1 MSSVNFKT
9 EKNYTSN
16 TMMLDTNAFMK
27 AFLFSLFFF
36 MQVKVHAEWNVDLS
50 RRQTD
55 FTRIENQR
63 MPATTNME
71 FSSAKNDADILEALK
86 KVVNPVEPSQEIV
99 ILQTEKGFVPEMIHL
114 KKGDVYKVHV
124 VNLNLKEK
132 NVSFVMDAFSQTH
145 NTVYGNIKT
154 FTVQPKIEGVYS
166 FQSPET
172 GFMGKVVITPDTVRK
187 IASEKSSEQKAQ
199 EDVENKIKTSTLP
212 TDHSLFNTEETL
224 K

>member
-9 EKNYTSN
+9 EKNYTKS
-16 TMMLDTNAFMK
+16 FMK

-36 MQVKVHAEWNVDLS
+36 MQVKVHAEWNIDLS

-55 FTRIENQR
+55 FSRIENQR
-63 MPATTNME
+63 MPTTTNMDV
-71 FSSAKNDADILEALK
+71 STSKSDADILEALK

-99 ILQTEKGFVPEMIHL
+99 ILQTEKGFIPEMVHL

-145 NTVYGNIKT
+145 NTVYGAIKT

-187 IASEKSSEQKAQ
+187 IASEKTPEQKTQ
-199 EDVENKIKTSTLP
+199 EEVEKKIKASTLP
-212 TDHSLFNTEETL
+212 TDHSLFGSEETL

>member
-1 MSSVNFKT
+1 MNSVNFKT
-9 EKNYTSN
+9 AKNYTNMPS
-16 TMMLDTNAFMK
+16 TFDVHTFMK

-36 MQVKVHAEWNVDLS
+36 VQVKVNAEWNVDLS

-55 FTRIENQR
+55 FTRIQNQR
-63 MPATTNME
+63 MPASTNLE
-71 FSSAKNDADILEALK
+71 PAKATDADILEALK

-114 KKGDVYKVHV
+114 KKNDVYKIHV

-132 NVSFVMDAFSQTH
+132 NTSFVMDAFSQTH
-145 NTVYGNIKT
+145 NTVYGNMKT
-154 FTVQPKIEGVYS
+154 FTIQPKIEGVYS

-172 GFMGKVVITPDTVRK
+172 GFLGKVVITPDTVRK
-187 IASEKSSEQKAQ
+187 LASEKSPEVKAQ
-199 EDVENKIKTSTLP
+199 EKVDKQVNASSLP
-212 TDHSLFNTEETL
+212 IDNSVFESDESL

>member
-1 MSSVNFKT
+1 MNSANFKT
-9 EKNYTSN
+9 AKNYTRKPAAVDAK
-16 TMMLDTNAFMK
+16 TFMK

-36 MQVKVHAEWNVDLS
+36 VQVKVHADWNIDLT

-55 FTRIENQR
+55 FNRIENQR
-63 MPATTNME
+63 MPASTNLE
-71 FSSAKNDADILEALK
+71 PAKATDADILEALK

-99 ILQTEKGFVPEMIHL
+99 VLQTEKGFVPEMIHL
-114 KKGDVYKVHV
+114 KKNDVYKIHV

-132 NVSFVMDAFSQTH
+132 NVSFVMDAFSQSH

-154 FTVQPKIEGVYS
+154 FTIQPKIEGVYS

-172 GFMGKVVITPDTVRK
+172 GFSGKVVITPDTVRK
-187 IASEKSSEQKAQ
+187 IASEKTPAQKTQ
-199 EDVENKIKTSTLP
+199 EKVENQVKASSLP
-212 TDHSLFNTEETL
+212 TDNSVFNGDDSL

>member
-1 MSSVNFKT
+1 
-9 EKNYTSN
+9 
-16 TMMLDTNAFMK
+16 MK

-63 MPATTNME
+63 MPATTNMDTNA
-71 FSSAKNDADILEALK
+71 AKNDADILEALK

-114 KKGDVYKVHV
+114 KKNDVYKVHV

-132 NVSFVMDAFSQTH
+132 NISFVMDAFSQTH
-145 NTVYGNIKT
+145 NTVYGLIKT
-154 FTVQPKIEGVYS
+154 FTIQPKIEGVYS

-172 GFMGKVVITPDTVRK
+172 GFLGKVVITPDTVRK
-187 IASEKSSEQKAQ
+187 IASEKSPEQKTQ
-199 EDVENKIKTSTLP
+199 EDVENKIKASTLP
-212 TDHSLFNTEETL
+212 TDHSLFSTEETL

>member
-1 MSSVNFKT
+1 MNTVNFKT
-9 EKNYTSN
+9 EKNYTKN
-16 TMMLDTNAFMK
+16 FMK

-36 MQVKVHAEWNVDLS
+36 MQVKVHADWNIDLS

-63 MPATTNME
+63 MPAATNME
-71 FSSAKNDADILEALK
+71 TPNTKNDVEILEALK

-145 NTVYGNIKT
+145 NTVYGSMKT

-187 IASEKSSEQKAQ
+187 IASETSFDQRSQ
-199 EDVENKIKTSTLP
+199 DNKIKTSPLP
-212 TDHSLFNTEETL
+212 TTDHSLFGSEETL

>member
-1 MSSVNFKT
+1 
-9 EKNYTSN
+9 
-16 TMMLDTNAFMK
+16 MK

-36 MQVKVHAEWNVDLS
+36 VQVRVHAEWTIDLT

-63 MPATTNME
+63 MPTATNMPD
-71 FSSAKNDADILEALK
+71 FQTKNDADILEALK

-99 ILQTEKGFVPEMIHL
+99 ILQTEKGFIPEMVHL
-114 KKGDVYKVHV
+114 KKDDVYKVHV
-124 VNLNLKEK
+124 VNLNQKEK

-145 NTVYGNIKT
+145 NTVFGVIKT
-154 FTVQPKIEGVYS
+154 FTIQPKVEGVYS

-172 GFMGKVVITPDTVRK
+172 GFIGKAVITPGVIRRL
-187 IASEKSSEQKAQ
+187 ASEKTPEQITQEKA
-199 EDVENKIKTSTLP
+199 ENKIQRETLP
-212 TDHSLFNTEETL
+212 VDVKMEEFL

>member
-1 MSSVNFKT
+1 
-9 EKNYTSN
+9 
-16 TMMLDTNAFMK
+16 MK

-36 MQVKVHAEWNVDLS
+36 VQVKVHAEWNIDLS

-63 MPATTNME
+63 MPATTNMDTT
-71 FSSAKNDADILEALK
+71 SSAKNDADILEALK

-99 ILQTEKGFVPEMIHL
+99 ILQTEKGFIPEMIHL
-114 KKGDVYKVHV
+114 KKNDVYKVHV
-124 VNLNLKEK
+124 VNLNTKEK

-145 NTVYGNIKT
+145 NTVYGLMKT
-154 FTVQPKIEGVYS
+154 FTIQPKIEGVYS

-172 GFMGKVVITPDTVRK
+172 GFLGKVVITPDTVRK
-187 IASEKSSEQKAQ
+187 IASEKSPEQKTQ
-199 EDVENKIKTSTLP
+199 ETVENQVKASTLP
-212 TDHSLFNTEETL
+212 TDNSLFSTETEESL

>member
-1 MSSVNFKT
+1 
-9 EKNYTSN
+9 
-16 TMMLDTNAFMK
+16 MK

-36 MQVKVHAEWNVDLS
+36 MQVKVHADWNIDLS

-63 MPATTNME
+63 MPAATNME
-71 FSSAKNDADILEALK
+71 TPNTKNDVEILEALK

-145 NTVYGNIKT
+145 NTVYGSMKT

-187 IASEKSSEQKAQ
+187 IASETSFDQRSQ
-199 EDVENKIKTSTLP
+199 DNKIKTSPLP
-212 TDHSLFNTEETL
+212 TTDHSLFGSEETL

>member
-1 MSSVNFKT
+1 
-9 EKNYTSN
+9 
-16 TMMLDTNAFMK
+16 MK

-36 MQVKVHAEWNVDLS
+36 MQVKVHADWNVDLS

-63 MPATTNME
+63 MPATTNMDTN
-71 FSSAKNDADILEALK
+71 ATKNDADILEALK

-114 KKGDVYKVHV
+114 KKNDVYKVHV

-132 NVSFVMDAFSQTH
+132 NISFVMDAFSQTH
-145 NTVYGNIKT
+145 NTVYGLIKT
-154 FTVQPKIEGVYS
+154 FTIQPKIEGVYS

-172 GFMGKVVITPDTVRK
+172 GFLGKVVITPDTVRK
-187 IASEKSSEQKAQ
+187 IASEKSPEQKTQ
-199 EDVENKIKTSTLP
+199 EDVENKIKASTLP
-212 TDHSLFNTEETL
+212 TDHSLFSTEETL

>member
-1 MSSVNFKT
+1 
-9 EKNYTSN
+9 
-16 TMMLDTNAFMK
+16 MK

-36 MQVKVHAEWNVDLS
+36 VQVKVHAEWNIDLS

-55 FTRIENQR
+55 FTRIQNQR
-63 MPATTNME
+63 MPSATNMDT
-71 FSSAKNDADILEALK
+71 SSSKNDADILEALK
-86 KVVNPVEPSQEIV
+86 KVVNPFEPSQEIV

-114 KKGDVYKVHV
+114 KKNDVYKVHV

-145 NTVYGNIKT
+145 NTVYGLMKT
-154 FTVQPKIEGVYS
+154 FTIQPKIEGVYS

-172 GFMGKVVITPDTVRK
+172 GYAGKVVIIPDTVRK
-187 IASEKSSEQKAQ
+187 IASEKSPEQKTQ
-199 EDVENKIKTSTLP
+199 EKVENQVKASTLP
-212 TDHSLFNTEETL
+212 TDNSVFDGDESL

>member
-1 MSSVNFKT
+1 MQSTFDVHT
-9 EKNYTSN
+9 
-16 TMMLDTNAFMK
+16 FMK

-36 MQVKVHAEWNVDLS
+36 VQVKVNAEWNVDLS

-55 FTRIENQR
+55 FTRIQNQR
-63 MPATTNME
+63 MPASTNLE
-71 FSSAKNDADILEALK
+71 PAKATDADILEALK

-114 KKGDVYKVHV
+114 KKNDVYKIHV

-145 NTVYGNIKT
+145 NTVYGNMKT
-154 FTVQPKIEGVYS
+154 FTIQPKIEGVYS

-172 GFMGKVVITPDTVRK
+172 GFLGKVVITPDTVRK
-187 IASEKSSEQKAQ
+187 LASEKSPEVKAQ
-199 EDVENKIKTSTLP
+199 EKVDKQVNASSLP
-212 TDHSLFNTEETL
+212 TDNSVFESDESL

>member
-9 EKNYTSN
+9 EKNYTKS
-16 TMMLDTNAFMK
+16 FMK

-36 MQVKVHAEWNVDLS
+36 MQVKVHAEWNIDLS

-55 FTRIENQR
+55 FSRIENQR
-63 MPATTNME
+63 MPTTTNMDV
-71 FSSAKNDADILEALK
+71 STSKNDADILEALK

-99 ILQTEKGFVPEMIHL
+99 ILQTEKGFIPEMVHL

-145 NTVYGNIKT
+145 NTVYGAIKT

-187 IASEKSSEQKAQ
+187 IASETKSPEQKTQ
-199 EDVENKIKTSTLP
+199 EEVENKIKASTLP
-212 TDHSLFNTEETL
+212 TDHSLFGSEETL

>member
-1 MSSVNFKT
+1 
-9 EKNYTSN
+9 
-16 TMMLDTNAFMK
+16 MK

-36 MQVKVHAEWNVDLS
+36 VQVKVHAEWNIDLS

-63 MPATTNME
+63 MPATTNMDTTSA
-71 FSSAKNDADILEALK
+71 SSGKNDADILEALK

-145 NTVYGNIKT
+145 NTVYGLIKT
-154 FTVQPKIEGVYS
+154 FTIQPKIEGVYS

-172 GFMGKVVITPDTVRK
+172 GFLGKVVITPDTVRK
-187 IASEKSSEQKAQ
+187 IASEKSLAQKSQ
-199 EDVENKIKTSTLP
+199 EELENKVKASTLP
-212 TDHSLFNTEETL
+212 TDHSLFSSEIEESL

>member
-1 MSSVNFKT
+1 MR
-9 EKNYTSN
+9 TSF
-16 TMMLDTNAFMK
+16 DTKAFTFMK

-36 MQVKVHAEWNVDLS
+36 VQVKVHAEWNIDLT

-55 FTRIENQR
+55 FNRIENQR
-63 MPATTNME
+63 MPASTNLE
-71 FSSAKNDADILEALK
+71 PAKATDADILEALK

-99 ILQTEKGFVPEMIHL
+99 VLQTEKGFVPEMIHL
-114 KKGDVYKVHV
+114 KKNDVYKIHV

-132 NVSFVMDAFSQTH
+132 NVSFVMDAFSQSH

-154 FTVQPKIEGVYS
+154 FTIQPKIEGVYS

-172 GFMGKVVITPDTVRK
+172 GFSGKVVITPDTVRK
-187 IASEKSSEQKAQ
+187 IASETKTPEQKTQ
-199 EDVENKIKTSTLP
+199 EKVENQVKASSLP
-212 TDHSLFNTEETL
+212 TDISVFNGDESL

>member
-1 MSSVNFKT
+1 
-9 EKNYTSN
+9 
-16 TMMLDTNAFMK
+16 
-27 AFLFSLFFF
+27 
-36 MQVKVHAEWNVDLS
+36 MQVRVHAEWNIDLS

-55 FTRIENQR
+55 FSRIENQR
-63 MPATTNME
+63 MPTTTNMDV
-71 FSSAKNDADILEALK
+71 SSSKQDADILEALK

-145 NTVYGNIKT
+145 NTVYGAIKT

-187 IASEKSSEQKAQ
+187 IASDTKTPAQKAQ
-199 EDVENKIKTSTLP
+199 EDVENKVKASTLP
-212 TDHSLFNTEETL
+212 TDHSLFGSEETL

>member
-1 MSSVNFKT
+1 MNLANFKT
-9 EKNYTSN
+9 AKNYTRKPA
-16 TMMLDTNAFMK
+16 MLDTHTFMK

-36 MQVKVHAEWNVDLS
+36 VQVKVHAEWNIDLS

-63 MPATTNME
+63 MPTSTNFE
-71 FSSAKNDADILEALK
+71 PLKANDADILDALK

-99 ILQTEKGFVPEMIHL
+99 ILQTEKGFLPEMIHL
-114 KKGDVYKVHV
+114 KKNDVYKIHV

-132 NVSFVMDAFSQTH
+132 NISFVMDAFSQTH

-154 FTVQPKIEGVYS
+154 FTIQPKVEGVYS

-172 GFMGKVVITPDTVRK
+172 GFLGKVVITPDTVRK
-187 IASEKSSEQKAQ
+187 IASEKSEQKSQ
-199 EDVENKIKTSTLP
+199 EKIETQVKASTLP
-212 TDHSLFNTEETL
+212 TDNSVLESDESL

>member
-1 MSSVNFKT
+1 MSSANFKT
-9 EKNYTSN
+9 VKNYTN
-16 TMMLDTNAFMK
+16 TFTFMK

-36 MQVKVHAEWNVDLS
+36 VQVKVHAEWNVDLS

-63 MPATTNME
+63 MPATTNMDTN
-71 FSSAKNDADILEALK
+71 SAKNDADILEALK

-114 KKGDVYKVHV
+114 KKNDVYKVHV

-145 NTVYGNIKT
+145 NTVYGLMKT
-154 FTVQPKIEGVYS
+154 FTIQPKIEGVYS

-172 GFMGKVVITPDTVRK
+172 GFLGKVVITPDTVRK
-187 IASEKSSEQKAQ
+187 IASEKSPEQKAQ
-199 EDVENKIKTSTLP
+199 EDVENKVKASTLP
-212 TDHSLFNTEETL
+212 TDHSLFSTEETL

>member
-1 MSSVNFKT
+1 
-9 EKNYTSN
+9 
-16 TMMLDTNAFMK
+16 MK

-36 MQVKVHAEWNVDLS
+36 VQVKVHAEWNIDLS

-63 MPATTNME
+63 MPATTNMDTT
-71 FSSAKNDADILEALK
+71 SSAKNDADILEALK

-145 NTVYGNIKT
+145 NTVYGLMKT
-154 FTVQPKIEGVYS
+154 FTIQPKIEGVYS

-172 GFMGKVVITPDTVRK
+172 GFLGKVVITPDTVRK
-187 IASEKSSEQKAQ
+187 IASEKTPAQKTQ
-199 EDVENKIKTSTLP
+199 EEVEHKIKASTLP
-212 TDHSLFNTEETL
+212 TDHSLFSTETEESL

>member
-1 MSSVNFKT
+1 
-9 EKNYTSN
+9 
-16 TMMLDTNAFMK
+16 MK

-36 MQVKVHAEWNVDLS
+36 VQVKVHAEWNVDLS

-63 MPATTNME
+63 MPATTNMDTN
-71 FSSAKNDADILEALK
+71 SAKNDADILEALK

-114 KKGDVYKVHV
+114 KKNDVYKVHV

-145 NTVYGNIKT
+145 NTVYGLMKT
-154 FTVQPKIEGVYS
+154 FTIQPKIEGVYS

-172 GFMGKVVITPDTVRK
+172 GFLGKVVITPDTVRK
-187 IASEKSSEQKAQ
+187 IASEKTPEQKVQ
-199 EDVENKIKTSTLP
+199 EDVENKVKASTLP
-212 TDHSLFNTEETL
+212 TDHSLFSTEETL

>member
-9 EKNYTSN
+9 VKNYTK
-16 TMMLDTNAFMK
+16 TFTFMK

-36 MQVKVHAEWNVDLS
+36 MQVKVHADWNVDLS

-63 MPATTNME
+63 MPATTNMDTN
-71 FSSAKNDADILEALK
+71 ATKNDADILEALK

-114 KKGDVYKVHV
+114 KKNDVYKVHV

-132 NVSFVMDAFSQTH
+132 NISFVMDAFSQTH
-145 NTVYGNIKT
+145 NTVYGLIKT
-154 FTVQPKIEGVYS
+154 FTIQPKIEGVYS

-172 GFMGKVVITPDTVRK
+172 GFLGKVVITPDTVRK
-187 IASEKSSEQKAQ
+187 IASEKSPEQKTQ
-199 EDVENKIKTSTLP
+199 EDVENKIKASTLP
-212 TDHSLFNTEETL
+212 TDHSLFSTEETL